1 VLLSV
6 ASKYKFESR
15 RPPSFLDLVLPVI
28 EQQKSTTLLAVGPT
42 DSAQWHKAN
51 KLDAG
56 RVRPLGE
63 LRNPAPYRDAADIY
77 LDSYPCGS
85 ITSLLESAALGT
97 PCLAYVGGRDPE
109 SPIVSDPPLVT
120 DTILRA
126 RHPAE
131 YRRLLLQLIS
141 EPEFRADVGAGLA
154 SQVREAHSAD
164 RWLPR
169 LEAVYER
176 LGTVGRVEGA
186 AAVTAAFMA
195 TRVDREVVGLPTGR
209 DGPLAVAETLVSYRG
224 ELRSLKSQ
232 VLLARV
238 LLRGRALLLR
248 SPLAVHH
255 RGHSSMPPR
264 WWPVSDRFLVR

>member
-1 VLLSV
+1 
-6 ASKYKFESR
+6 
-15 RPPSFLDLVLPVI
+15 
-28 EQQKSTTLLAVGPT
+28 
-42 DSAQWHKAN
+42 
-51 KLDAG
+51 
-56 RVRPLGE
+56 
-63 LRNPAPYRDAADIY
+63 
-77 LDSYPCGS
+77 
-85 ITSLLESAALGT
+85 
-97 PCLAYVGGRDPE
+97 
-109 SPIVSDPPLVT
+109 VSDPPLVT

-238 LLRGRALLLR
+238 LLRGGRCYSGARWPSTTGATARCRPGGGR
-248 SPLAVHH
+248 SAIVPCSLERV
-255 RGHSSMPPR
+255 GSN
-264 WWPVSDRFLVR
+264 